1 MNQHD
6 INRIA
11 NALWVLLQYKGNEK
25 FKEILTDSSDHITV
39 FPYEFISALEDLQT
53 YF

>member
-6 INRIA
+6 IDRIA
-11 NALWVLLQYKGNEK
+11 NALWVLLQYRDNEK
-25 FKEILTDSSDHITV
+25 FKEILADSSDHTTV
-39 FPYEFISALEDLQT
+39 FPDEVISALEDLQT